1 VRGMVANVSQLAMR
15 AQHSSSTPTHGGRG
29 RFERATEQQGR
40 YCSECSYGV
49 VSQQLPNLLPF
60 ADSLLQDAW
69 DQRAHLHRSGSFSA
83 VAKWRMRLE
92 EWVVGGVA

>member
-1 VRGMVANVSQLAMR
+1 
-15 AQHSSSTPTHGGRG
+15 
-29 RFERATEQQGR
+29 
-40 YCSECSYGV
+40 

-83 VAKWRMRLE
+83 VAKWRMRLG